1 VSREHID
8 HRQILSFAEARVNLP
23 KDKADAYREQAG
35 RLADKLENYIGE
47 QPDFALRRIMLSGSL
62 AKGTSLRSLSD
73 IDMAIYISGSDA
85 PHDLRQLLEYL
96 AERLRKAF
104 PNFSSDQVK
113 PQTYSVTVSFRGSGL
128 DVDVVPVLYVGKPNW
143 RGDLISQE
151 DGSFL
156 ETSIPLHIDFA
167 RKRKSA
173 HPRHFGQVV
182 RLVKF
187 WSAKLKRED
196 SNFRFKS
203 FMVELVLAKL
213 SDEGMDFSDYI
224 EALQTFFTYVAR
236 TGLRERIVFEDHY
249 KASAVG
255 ALTDPVQI
263 IDPINEK
270 NNVARLYTEDNATR
284 IQEAALDAG
293 DAIDAALRA
302 PTKALTEYYW
312 QQVFGPSFTA

>member
-8 HRQILSFAEARVNLP
+8 HQQILSFAEARVNLP

-35 RLADKLENYIGE
+35 RLGDKLEKYIGE
-47 QPDFALRRIMLSGSL
+47 HPDFALRRIMLSGSL

-73 IDMAIYISGSDA
+73 IDMAVYISGSEA

-128 DVDVVPVLYVGKPNW
+128 DVDVVPVLYAGKPNW

-173 HPRHFGQVV
+173 NPRHFAQVV

-187 WSAKLKRED
+187 WSARCKRD
-196 SNFRFKS
+196 DPDFRFKS
-203 FMVELVLAKL
+203 FMVEMVLAKL
-213 SDEGMDFSDYI
+213 SDEGMDFSDYV

-236 TGLRERIVFEDHY
+236 TGLRVSKRPPWM
-249 KASAVG
+249 
-255 ALTDPVQI
+255 PVTQSTRRY
-263 IDPINEK
+263 
-270 NNVARLYTEDNATR
+270 ARR
-284 IQEAALDAG
+284 P
-293 DAIDAALRA
+293 RR
-302 PTKALTEYYW
+302 
-312 QQVFGPSFTA
+312 